1 MTKAY
6 CVRCREMVDMD
17 NEEDFVMSN
26 KKKAIKGTCS
36 QCGATLFRIKPSPRE
51 GMW

>member
-6 CVRCREMVDMD
+6 CVRCREMVDMEQ
-17 NEEDFVMSN
+17 EEDFEMRN
-26 KKKAIKGTCS
+26 KKKAIKGKCA
-36 QCGATLFRIKPSPRE
+36 QCGATLFKIKPSPHE